1 MDRFRALFYLVIL
14 MLFASC
20 DREVEVPTF
29 EQGYDFQPLL
39 VGSTW
44 TYSVDETIYFGEND
58 SEDSSYFLRDHI
70 RTIYVN
76 DAREQVFV
84 LARYRSPDQE
94 SWEFDQEYT
103 LLVREDKLI
112 RTVNNQPEVVL
123 DFPLIEGKKWDGNLF
138 RNANSDEYELQVIS
152 SSESDAQVKI
162 LQEESDDEITFR
174 DNRYE
179 VFQKGVGLVE
189 KYAEVLTYCSRND
202 CLGEQ
207 LIDSGSK
214 LHMNLLSYE
223 RQ

>member
-1 MDRFRALFYLVIL
+1 MDRFKGLLYVGFL

-20 DREVEVPTF
+20 EREVEAPNI
-29 EQGYDFQPLL
+29 EQGYDFQPLF

-44 TYSVDETIYFGEND
+44 IYSVDETIYFGEND
-58 SEDSSYFLRDHI
+58 SEDSSYFIRDHI
-70 RTIYVN
+70 RTVYVN
-76 DAREQVFV
+76 DAAEQVFV
-84 LARYRSPDQE
+84 LSRARSADRVT
-94 SWEFDQEYT
+94 WEFDREFT
-103 LLVREDKLI
+103 LLIREDKLI
-112 RTVNNQPEVVL
+112 RTINNQPEVIL

-138 RNANSDEYELQVIS
+138 RDASTDEYELQIIS

-179 VFQKGVGLVE
+179 VFQKGVGLIE
-189 KYAEVLTYCSRND
+189 EYSEVLTYCSRND

>member
-1 MDRFRALFYLVIL
+1 MDRFKAFFYGIVLLGFV
-14 MLFASC
+14 SC
-20 DREVEVPTF
+20 QREVEAPDF

-44 TYSVDETIYFGEND
+44 TYQVDETIYFGEND
-58 SEDSSYFLRDHI
+58 AEDFSYSIRDHI

-76 DAREQVFV
+76 DAKEQVFV
-84 LARYRSPDQE
+84 LERYRSADQE
-94 SWEFDQEYT
+94 SWEFVQEYT
-103 LLVREDKLI
+103 LLVRADKLI
-112 RTVNNQPEVVL
+112 RTVNNQPEVIL
-123 DFPLIEGKKWDGNLF
+123 DFPLIEGKKWDGNLY
-138 RNANSDEYELQVIS
+138 RNARTDEYELQVIS
-152 SSESDAQVKI
+152 SSTTDSQVKI

-179 VFQKGVGLVE
+179 VFEKGVGLVE